1 MTRLAGGDPE
11 MWRDIL
17 LTNRSAV
24 LASLNKLDEQL
35 AELRDLLETADA
47 AGIEKLLS
55 SAKSRREKTVGRRLR
70 DPSITTE

>member
-1 MTRLAGGDPE
+1 

-35 AELRDLLETADA
+35 AQLRDLLETADA

-55 SAKSRREKTVGRRLR
+55 GAKSRREKTVGQRLR